1 MSRSSPA
8 AAVVAALA
16 LATTAGCKQRPAPAP
31 QEAAANAAA
40 SASGS
45 VRPADH
51 ALRDEIAEGSEKA
64 FGLPIP
70 RQIQVIGRFDDVVF
84 ATGDVAP
91 ELVANYV
98 RQRVIASHVE
108 TGPAKTVFTGVTL
121 RVNPGRTLRVDVISR
136 NGYTD
141 LTVRDETRPPASPGL
156 TEAERWKAQGLTPGG
171 APLDPTH
178 LE

>member
-16 LATTAGCKQRPAPAP
+16 LATTAGCKHRPAPAL
-31 QEAAANAAA
+31 QEAAASAVA
-40 SASGS
+40 SAPA
-45 VRPADH
+45 RPADH
-51 ALRDEIAEGSEKA
+51 ALRDEIAEGNEKA

-108 TGPAKTVFTGVTL
+108 TGPGKTVFTGVTL
-121 RVNPGRTLRVDVISR
+121 RADPARTLRVDVISR

-141 LTVRDETRPPASPGL
+141 LTVRDETRPPAREGL
-156 TEAERWKAQGLTPGG
+156 TEAERWKAQGLTPNG

>member
-1 MSRSSPA
+1 MNRSFPA

-16 LATTAGCKQRPAPAP
+16 LAPTSGCERRPAPA
-31 QEAAANAAA
+31 QSEVAATATA
-40 SASGS
+40 SA
-45 VRPADH
+45 RPADH
-51 ALRDEIAEGSEKA
+51 ALPDEIAEGKETA
-64 FGLPIP
+64 FDLPIP
-70 RQIQVIGRFDDVVF
+70 RQMRVVGRFDDVVF

-121 RVNPGRTLRVDVISR
+121 RASPGRTLRVDVISR
-136 NGYTD
+136 NGDTD
-141 LTVRDETRPPASPGL
+141 LTVRDETRPPAREGL
-156 TEAERWKAQGLTPGG
+156 TEAERWKAQGLTPRG

>member
-1 MSRSSPA
+1 MNRSFPA

-16 LATTAGCKQRPAPAP
+16 LATASGCRRRPPPEAREVGPTAAVS
-31 QEAAANAAA
+31 A
-40 SASGS
+40 SA
-45 VRPADH
+45 RPADH
-51 ALRDEIAEGSEKA
+51 ALPEEIAEGKDRA

-70 RQIQVIGRFDDVVF
+70 RQMRVIGTFDDVVF

-98 RQRVIASHVE
+98 RQRVVAAHVE

-121 RVNPGRTLRVDVISR
+121 RTDPARTLRVDVISR
-136 NGYTD
+136 NGDTD
-141 LTVRDETRPPASPGL
+141 LTVRDETRPPAREGL
-156 TEAERWKAQGLTPGG
+156 TEAERWKAQGLTPTG